1 MPRRALHEVLTV
13 FCGPTDE
20 RTLPDDLLRLIL
32 TISGHI
38 KFALQAIR
46 FNIFFPPIEYK
57 ACLNAVRRKREGKKL
72 LKEGKAS
79 RWMAAVKR
87 EYRKNKKGGLAA
99 AMNRA
104 KKTYRKQK

>member
-13 FCGPTDE
+13 FCGQTDE

-57 ACLNAVRRKREGKKL
+57 ACINAVRRKRKL
-72 LKEGKAS
+72 LKEGKDVE
-79 RWMAAVKR
+79 RPP
-87 EYRKNKKGGLAA
+87 GGSPP
-99 AMNRA
+99 
-104 KKTYRKQK
+104 